1 LKTPFH
7 LIDHC
12 QATNHIEHDNL
23 RDLFIGNGVTISHLV
38 RIDFKHASV
47 AYIALHNQQM
57 TQECVN
63 TINLSIREYHGQK
76 IAAVEKYISSP
87 PSYESDKA

>member
-1 LKTPFH
+1 
-7 LIDHC
+7 
-12 QATNHIEHDNL
+12 
-23 RDLFIGNGVTISHLV
+23 
-38 RIDFKHASV
+38 
-47 AYIALHNQQM
+47 M